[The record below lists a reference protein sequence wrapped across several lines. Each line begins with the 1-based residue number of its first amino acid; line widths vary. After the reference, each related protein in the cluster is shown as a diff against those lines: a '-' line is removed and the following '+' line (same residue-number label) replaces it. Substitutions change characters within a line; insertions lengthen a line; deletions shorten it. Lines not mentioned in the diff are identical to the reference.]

1 MINEAIILAG
11 GLGTRLKE
19 SVPDLP
25 KPMAPLSGKPFLY
38 YVLDYLYQAGIKRT
52 ILSVGHLHE
61 SVINFFGQKF
71 KGIQLEYVIEDIPL
85 GTGGA
90 IKLALSKAKSPAIAI
105 LNGDTFFPVPLRE
118 MYDFHRNKD
127 ADLTLALKPMHKFD
141 RYGTIELE
149 GERVKFFKE
158 KTYLDYG
165 LINGGVYIARK
176 NILSGNEWPEKFS
189 FEKEFLEKKANKLV
203 FAGFTCDQYFVD
215 IGIPEDYAK
224 AEKELPNW
232 ILYGK

>member
-1 MINEAIILAG
+1 MITEAIILAG

-25 KPMAPLSGKPFLY
+25 KPMAPIAGKPFLY
-38 YVLDYLYQAGIKRT
+38 YVLDYLHQAGIKRA

-61 SVINFFGQKF
+61 AVSSFFGKSF
-71 KGIQLEYVIEDIPL
+71 KGIQLEYVIEDFPL

-90 IKLALSKAKSPAIAI
+90 IKLALGKTKSPAVAI

-118 MYDFHRNKD
+118 MYDFHRFNE
-127 ADLTLALKPMHKFD
+127 ADLTLALKPMQKFD
-141 RYGTIELE
+141 RYGTIELD
-149 GERVKFFKE
+149 GERVKAFKE
-158 KTYLDYG
+158 KTYLEYG

-176 NILSGNEWPEKFS
+176 NILSGNEWPDKFS
-189 FEKEFLEKKANKLV
+189 FEKEFLEKKTKRLI
-203 FAGFTCDQYFVD
+203 FSGFTCDQYFVD

-224 AEKELPNW
+224 AERELPHW